1 MAKKTN
7 KPAEAQALPKGYV
20 PDLKKVYKEEIVP
33 ALMKQFSYTT
43 VMQVPRLV
51 KITLNEGVGDATQD
65 KKLVEEAAEELSII
79 AGQKAVITAS
89 RKDISNFK
97 LRKGMPIGAKV
108 TLRDVKMY
116 EFLERLMRVALPRI
130 RDFNGIAEKMD
141 GQGNYTL
148 GIKEQ
153 IIFPEIEIDKNPRI
167 HGIEITFVT
176 TANTDEEAHALSARN
191 SWPST
196 PPSGQPSRRPVI
208 TPPSTSSPRTRARSA
223 STTVAPL
230 PVVRK
235 DTCATS
241 V

>member
-79 AGQKAVITAS
+79 AGQKAVITNS

-176 TANTDEEAHALSARN
+176 TAKTDEEAHALLKAF
-191 SWPST
+191 
-196 PPSGQPSRRPVI
+196 G
-208 TPPSTSSPRTRARSA
+208 
-223 STTVAPL
+223 L
-230 PVVRK
+230 PFK
-235 DTCATS
+235 KHNN
-241 V
+241 